1 MMCLGQE
8 YVLYSSF
15 HEFLSVGLKNTMFAI
30 SQIGNPRAATCRC
43 PNKQSLGGGLPGGD
57 SVSKHCSNSWGL
69 TVEDLDSIVLHVFL
83 KKTSLYSSLGFPGGS
98 VKNLPAVQETW
109 VWSLGPE
116 DSLEKAMTTHSGI
129 LARRM
134 SRTEASGHG
143 VAKSRTWLSDPQFHF
158 SLSFSSLL
166 WVGPRFPCCYC
177 NWAIHG

>member
-1 MMCLGQE
+1 MNSSMWGSKTQCLLFPRLGIPGQ
-8 YVLYSSF
+8 L
-15 HEFLSVGLKNTMFAI
+15 LVGALIN
-30 SQIGNPRAATCRC
+30 RAWGVGY
-43 PNKQSLGGGLPGGD
+43 LVEI